1 MSSPSTAPQ
10 PDQSSTDQPLSGK
23 KIAFLTSQIGV
34 EKAELESPWQAVIDA
49 GGEPTLIAPE
59 LSPVQSMVGDVDK
72 DATFDPDVTV
82 ADATAT
88 DFDALVVPGGTV
100 NADKVRADDDSV
112 AIVKAFADA
121 GKPVAAICHGPW
133 ALVEAGVL
141 PGKTLTSFPSL
152 KTDITN
158 AGGSWVDETVFHCP
172 ANGWDLVTSRNPDD
186 LDAFNSTLTDVFAKA

>member
-1 MSSPSTAPQ
+1 M
-10 PDQSSTDQPLSGK
+10 STDSNQQLFGK
-23 KIAFLTSQIGV
+23 KIAFLTSQVGV
-34 EKAELESPWQAVIDA
+34 EKAELTSPWQAVIDA
-49 GGEPTLIAPE
+49 GGTPTLISPE
-59 LSPVQSMVGDVDK
+59 ASPVQSMVGDVDK
-72 DATFDPDVTV
+72 DDTFDPDLTV
-82 ADATAT
+82 ADATAA

-100 NADKVRADDDSV
+100 NADNVRGDDASV
-112 AIVKAFADA
+112 ALLKAFVDA

-152 KTDITN
+152 RTDITN

-186 LDAFNSTLTDVFAKA
+186 LDAFNATLTDVFSKG